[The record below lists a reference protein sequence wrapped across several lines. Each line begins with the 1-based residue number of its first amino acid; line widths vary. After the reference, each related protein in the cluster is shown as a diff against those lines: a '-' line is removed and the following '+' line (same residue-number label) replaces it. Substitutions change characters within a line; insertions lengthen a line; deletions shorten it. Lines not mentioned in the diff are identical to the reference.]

1 MNTLAGGFG
10 FASFRSIDG
19 LAQRGKAL
27 ASDAFTRCVA
37 LDTRVRVG
45 SELEAYCE
53 TLAATARVETV
64 CPPRDGW
71 TRAAASSFRSMASPL
86 ILRPRRFG
94 PRGRS
99 MAGDADRRYYL
110 IAGWAGGLTPTHC
123 ASTCVE
129 IKHVDG
135 VGNVASMAWGA

>member
-45 SELEAYCE
+45 SELRPVRLSSTAIARTVRFSAEAHE
-53 TLAATARVETV
+53 RFLA
-64 CPPRDGW
+64 
-71 TRAAASSFRSMASPL
+71 SQS
-86 ILRPRRFG
+86 
-94 PRGRS
+94 
-99 MAGDADRRYYL
+99 Y
-110 IAGWAGGLTPTHC
+110 
-123 ASTCVE
+123 
-129 IKHVDG
+129 
-135 VGNVASMAWGA
+135 

>member
-1 MNTLAGGFG
+1 M
-10 FASFRSIDG
+10 
-19 LAQRGKAL
+19 
-27 ASDAFTRCVA
+27 
-37 LDTRVRVG
+37 G

-53 TLAATARVETV
+53 TLAATARVDTV
-64 CPPRDGW
+64 CPESEGW
-71 TRAAASSFRSMASPL
+71 T
-86 ILRPRRFG
+86 FG

-129 IKHVDG
+129 IKVIKHVDG
-135 VGNVASMAWGA
+135 VVKFDSHRTSEHKRWSTTTSRARTAC

>member
-1 MNTLAGGFG
+1 MDEYSLWLQTNVSSARQDQVRAFADDLGDLLAIKHAANG
-10 FASFRSIDG
+10 SYG

-27 ASDAFTRCVA
+27 ARDAFTRCVA
-37 LDTRVRVG
+37 LDTRVRAG

-53 TLAATARVETV
+53 TLAATARVDMI
-64 CPPRDGW
+64 CPESEGW
-71 TRAAASSFRSMASPL
+71 T
-86 ILRPRRFG
+86 FG

-129 IKHVDG
+129 IKHFDG
-135 VGNVASMAWGA
+135 VGRL